1 MQHTIAFVFKILAL
15 VFFLVA
21 TFSGYGRADAGWART
36 NFIALGLAF
45 WVGAELIDT
54 VRV

>member
-1 MQHTIAFVFKILAL
+1 MSTFALILKILAL

-21 TFSGYGRADAGWART
+21 TFTGYGRTDAGWART

-45 WVGAELIDT
+45 WVGSDLIDPL
-54 VRV
+54 VK

>member
-1 MQHTIAFVFKILAL
+1 MHTIAFIFKIVAL
-15 VFFLVA
+15 VFFLIA
-21 TFSGYGRADAGWART
+21 AFSGYGRADAGWAKA
-36 NFIALGLAF
+36 NFIGLGLAF